1 MSVLTQTLLAL
12 VCRHLVALMLLTV
25 WHIINEFKKLFA
37 LNHFNKLVGWL
48 ESRNVVLRDNHCG
61 LLGNI
66 LCGLC
71 CAMLDDKASES
82 TKIYRISLSKRL
94 LHATHER
101 FNYYEHCGLLKTGCL
116 RNLVNDVCFCQ
127 IYLSIN

>member
-48 ESRNVVLRDNHCG
+48 ESRNVVGRDNE
-61 LLGNI
+61 
-66 LCGLC
+66 C
-71 CAMLDDKASES
+71 CVL
-82 TKIYRISLSKRL
+82 
-94 LHATHER
+94 
-101 FNYYEHCGLLKTGCL
+101 
-116 RNLVNDVCFCQ
+116 
-127 IYLSIN
+127 